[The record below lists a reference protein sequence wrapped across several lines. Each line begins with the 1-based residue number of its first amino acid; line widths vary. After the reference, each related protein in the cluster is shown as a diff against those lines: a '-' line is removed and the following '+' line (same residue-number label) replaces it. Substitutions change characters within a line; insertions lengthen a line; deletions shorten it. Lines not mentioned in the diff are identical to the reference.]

1 MMNEAYLSLG
11 SNLGDRKRQLQE
23 AVRLLRANPAISNVK
38 ISSIYETAPVGYL
51 DQGAFLNLAV
61 RLETD
66 LSPLDLLAVC
76 QEVERN
82 LQRER
87 LVRWGPR
94 TVDLDILLYGQE
106 QLATDELTIPHPR
119 MYERAFVLVP
129 LRDLLPS
136 LVMPAELET
145 QEVELWET
153 YSDIEAFL
161 NDAS

>member
-1 MMNEAYLSLG
+1 MNEAYLSLG
-11 SNLGDRKRQLQE
+11 SNLGGRKRQLQE

-61 RLETD
+61 RLETN

-136 LVMPAELET
+136 LVMPAELEM
-145 QEVELWET
+145 QEVELWEA

>member
-1 MMNEAYLSLG
+1 MNEAYLSLG

>member
-1 MMNEAYLSLG
+1 MNEAYLSLG
-11 SNLGDRKRQLQE
+11 SNLGDRKAQLQE
-23 AVRLLRANPAISNVK
+23 AVRLLRANPAISNMK

-51 DQGAFLNLAV
+51 DQGAFLNLAA

-66 LSPLDLLAVC
+66 LSPLELLAAC

-94 TVDLDILLYGQE
+94 TVDLDILLYDQE
-106 QLATDELTIPHPR
+106 RLATDELTIPHPR

-136 LVMPAELET
+136 LVMPAELEM
-145 QEVELWET
+145 QEVELWKT

>member
-1 MMNEAYLSLG
+1 MNEAYLSLG

-136 LVMPAELET
+136 LVMPAELEM
-145 QEVELWET
+145 QEVELWEA

>member
-1 MMNEAYLSLG
+1 MNEAYLSLG
-11 SNLGDRKRQLQE
+11 SNLGDRKAQLQE
-23 AVRLLRANPAISNVK
+23 AVRLLRANPAISNMK

-51 DQGAFLNLAV
+51 DQGAFLNLAA

-66 LSPLDLLAVC
+66 LSPLELLAAC

-136 LVMPAELET
+136 LVMPAELEM
-145 QEVELWET
+145 QEVELWKT

>member
-1 MMNEAYLSLG
+1 MNEAYLSLG

-87 LVRWGPR
+87 LVRCSCANGR
-94 TVDLDILLYGQE
+94 
-106 QLATDELTIPHPR
+106 
-119 MYERAFVLVP
+119 F
-129 LRDLLPS
+129 
-136 LVMPAELET
+136 
-145 QEVELWET
+145 
-153 YSDIEAFL
+153 
-161 NDAS
+161 

>member
-1 MMNEAYLSLG
+1 MNEAYLSLG

-61 RLETD
+61 RLETN

-136 LVMPAELET
+136 LVMPAELEM
-145 QEVELWET
+145 QEVELWEA

>member
-1 MMNEAYLSLG
+1 MNKAYLSLG

-61 RLETD
+61 RLETN

-136 LVMPAELET
+136 LVMPAELEM
-145 QEVELWET
+145 QEVELWEA